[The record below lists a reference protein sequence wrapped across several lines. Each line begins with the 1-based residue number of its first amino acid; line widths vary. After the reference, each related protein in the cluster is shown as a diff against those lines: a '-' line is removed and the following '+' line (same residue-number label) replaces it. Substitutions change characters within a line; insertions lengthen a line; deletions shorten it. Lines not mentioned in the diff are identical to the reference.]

1 MILARKCFAVTVLLL
16 MCSSLFPM
24 CDPSKRAISESFKCS
39 WSRCSLM
46 DISPYGK
53 VPVLV
58 VDEGHIHE
66 SAAINQYIDEKWGK
80 SMLMGCVNHIRNSFT
95 LNGLRS

>member
-1 MILARKCFAVTVLLL
+1 MFDGGDWLVIRSPA
-16 MCSSLFPM
+16 P
-24 CDPSKRAISESFKCS
+24 I
-39 WSRCSLM
+39 CSLA

-58 VDEGHIHE
+58 VEEGHIHE

-80 SMLMGCVNHIRNSFT
+80 SGLMG
-95 LNGLRS
+95 